1 MAHTHNFRT
10 SFHSGSHSQLL
21 DVIDRLRSLGISN
34 DVPLPQIIVCGDQSS
49 GKSSVLEAMSGIR
62 FPMKEN
68 LCTRFATELILRR
81 GKVPSATAA
90 IVPGSERSEQEKK
103 KISGFQ
109 APAVQLEDFPSLID
123 SARDAIGI
131 DAETK
136 AFSDDVLRVEIS
148 GPEQPH
154 LTLVD
159 LPGVIHAENKQ
170 QSSDD
175 VELVQTLV
183 RKYMNS
189 SRSIILAV
197 ISAKNDY
204 ANQIVTKLA
213 REFDPQ
219 GTRTLGIIT
228 KPDTLHAG
236 SESEK
241 SFINL
246 AKNED
251 VVFRLG
257 WHVLR
262 NRDFDSRSCTIEE
275 RNEKEKEFFAQGA
288 WKSLSSDVIGIESLK
303 PRLSSILKDHI
314 TGELPNLVRDIQSA
328 LNDCNAKLLNL
339 GEPRTSVHEERR
351 YLISTSQ
358 SFTIL
363 VRSAVNGTHDDT
375 SNFFGDA
382 RTKAGFEKRLRAVV
396 QDILSQFAEDMR
408 NKGEYERIVDNT
420 NMSKDKI
427 SRREIARSEYLE
439 NVKELMK
446 RNRGCELSGTFN
458 PMIVG
463 DLFHQQSKPW
473 TGIVEEA
480 AQKVVKACEIF
491 IIHALYDTVEGTA
504 GNEIIRQVIGPV
516 MRKLLTEL
524 KEKISEIMAPHRTG
538 NPLTYN
544 HYFTDTIQN
553 ARRVH
558 QEKRLAK
565 TLDKISSSGK
575 HPPTL
580 DSNTIGSIISSFHAN
595 SEADM
600 RLFAS
605 MEALEYMT
613 AYYKVAM
620 KLVIDNIASLGI
632 EQCLLRKLPD
642 LFTPEKVAS
651 LDDETISSIAAE
663 PNASKERRK
672 RIKDKVQSLE
682 QGLQA
687 LASVAPTDGLNA
699 SVQLVEGFGQNGNTS
714 GSPEQTALLV
724 ASPVVMNSRKKM
736 QIGKKSDQLLP
747 FLATFYSTNESNS

>member
-699 SVQLVEGFGQNGNTS
+699 SGLS
-714 GSPEQTALLV
+714 S
-724 ASPVVMNSRKKM
+724 S
-736 QIGKKSDQLLP
+736 
-747 FLATFYSTNESNS
+747 YSLS